1 MRLTLLIILCCTS
14 IWAQGAFLT
23 LREDTDGYYTVTD
36 IDVSGITPNQH
47 MDGQW
52 CEYSTV
58 HSGLTIMSGTNTYS
72 CSTRSTYCRVTGTTA
87 STTDQSRLIASLVGS
102 RIPTASVIG
111 ATGWY
116 IETNNGRYCAPH
128 PSVSKQGMTIRWT
141 SNTWNVGPPEPV
153 HCSITG
159 PSVLIHPGQKTT
171 GVSSN
176 VRDFWTVRCS
186 GTSAMTI
193 STKSDVK
200 LRSGSDEI
208 DSGLYIGDDGFTSM
222 DFTGGDYPYPV
233 SILSTLKSSTAQ
245 PGSYSGSGIITITW
259 P

>member
-1 MRLTLLIILCCTS
+1 MRLLLLFVTYFALVGAAHSSSITLTRVDSEWLEITAIDTSGMKLVPGVCTYPCQ
-14 IWAQGAFLT
+14 ANYAT
-23 LREDTDGYYTVTD
+23 
-36 IDVSGITPNQH
+36 SGITFYTPTTTLSCSSSGGRTCSRNPRYVGLSLEGLAAAVIGIRVPSIVSEATKWSL
-47 MDGQW
+47 DTNNKL
-52 CEYSTV
+52 STV
-58 HSGLTIMSGTNTYS
+58 YRAI
-72 CSTRSTYCRVTGTTA
+72 
-87 STTDQSRLIASLVGS
+87 STTL
-102 RIPTASVIG
+102 P
-111 ATGWY
+111 
-116 IETNNGRYCAPH
+116 
-128 PSVSKQGMTIRWT
+128 
-141 SNTWNVGPPEPV
+141 NTGPPEPV